1 MILAVKLV
9 FSAATL
15 AYALGYFN
23 RIRNNDLHRRLMA
36 LGFVLTLSI
45 AVTLMVGVYGFHS
58 TYGPAEWLVDLA
70 GGAGAAR
77 KVLLAHRAVASLTL
91 AILIAQIALGVWRH
105 PLHRRLF
112 RVVAPL
118 WLISFVTGLVIFV

>member
-15 AYALGYFN
+15 AYAWGYCN
-23 RIRNNDLHRRLMA
+23 RIRNNALHRRLMA
-36 LGFVLTLSI
+36 LGFVLTLGI
-45 AVTLMVGVYGFHS
+45 AVTLLVGVYGFHS
-58 TYGPAEWLVDLA
+58 TYGPAGWLVDLA
-70 GGAGAAR
+70 GGAEAAR